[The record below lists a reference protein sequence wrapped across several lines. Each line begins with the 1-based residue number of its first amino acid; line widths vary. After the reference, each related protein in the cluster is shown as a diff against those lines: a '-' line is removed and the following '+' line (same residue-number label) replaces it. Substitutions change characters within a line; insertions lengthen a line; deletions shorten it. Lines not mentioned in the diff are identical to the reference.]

1 MSRESVIHKL
11 VDAITR
17 IKTAHPLRVAV
28 DGIDAAGKTSLANEL
43 VKPLKA
49 SGRDVIRASI
59 DGFHNPSEVRYRQG
73 KDSAEGYF
81 ADSFNYEA
89 LIESLLK
96 PLGADGNLEYQTSVF
111 DFQSDTQVNPS
122 THHAQKDSIL
132 ILDGVFLLRPELI
145 NYWDFSIF
153 VAIDFDVCIERA
165 SQRDQNL
172 FGSAEEVRKRYWKR
186 YVPGQRMYLRACQP
200 KTHAD
205 IIIDNNDFMHPR
217 II

>member
-1 MSRESVIHKL
+1 MSRTSVIRKL
-11 VDAITR
+11 VDAIVS
-17 IKTAHPLRVAV
+17 IETAHPLRVAI

-43 VKPLKA
+43 VKPLEA
-49 SGRDVIRASI
+49 SGRDIIRASI
-59 DGFHNPSEVRYRQG
+59 DGFHNPHEIRYRQG

-81 ADSFNYEA
+81 ADSFNHES

-96 PLGADGNLEYQTSVF
+96 PLGPDGSLEYQTSVF
-111 DFQSDTQVNPS
+111 DFQSDTQINSP

-132 ILDGVFLLRPELI
+132 IFDGVFLLRPELI

-165 SQRDQNL
+165 SLRDQYL
-172 FGSAEEVRKRYWKR
+172 FGSAEAVRKRYWKR
-186 YVPGQRMYLRACQP
+186 YVPAQRMYLRACQP
-200 KTHAD
+200 KSHAD
-205 IIIDNNDFMHPR
+205 IIVDNNDFMHPR